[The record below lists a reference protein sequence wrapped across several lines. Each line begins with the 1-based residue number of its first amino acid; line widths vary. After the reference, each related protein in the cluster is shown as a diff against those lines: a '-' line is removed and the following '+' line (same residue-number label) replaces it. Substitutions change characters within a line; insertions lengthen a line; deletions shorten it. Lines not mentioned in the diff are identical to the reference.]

1 MPFLQQAPRMIRT
14 KLEVGILPHA
24 PMARM
29 SVGGGRGESCDGCE
43 GAILPTQV
51 EYELDVSGRTL
62 RFHRECAA
70 LWEAGRRQA
79 PAA

>member
-1 MPFLQQAPRMIRT
+1 MIRT
-14 KLEVGILPHA
+14 KLDIGMLPHG

-43 GAILPTQV
+43 RTILPTQV
-51 EYELDVSGRTL
+51 EYDLDVSGRTL
-62 RFHRECAA
+62 RFHRGCAA